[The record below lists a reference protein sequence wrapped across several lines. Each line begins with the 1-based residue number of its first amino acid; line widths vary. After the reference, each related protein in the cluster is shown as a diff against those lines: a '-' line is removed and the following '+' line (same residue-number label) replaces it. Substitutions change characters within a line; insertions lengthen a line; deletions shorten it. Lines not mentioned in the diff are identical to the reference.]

1 MSTMTKHNTLAHLT
15 FPLKIRSLLIVA
27 ALLMMAAVSPPAM
40 AGDFDKGMTTYNRG
54 DYAAALAEWRPL
66 AEQGLAKAQHN
77 LGLMYDKGWGVPED
91 DKEAVKWY
99 RMAAEQGDASAQNN
113 LGLMYAKGEGVPMD
127 GAVAYM
133 WFNIASTAGY
143 QDALNNRNRVHK
155 YLTPEQIAEGQ
166 RLSRQCINDLSLCP

>member
-40 AGDFDKGMTTYNRG
+40 AGDFDKGMTAYNRG

-77 LGLMYDKGWGVPED
+77 LGLMYENGQGVPED

-133 WFNIASTAGY
+133 WFNIAATAGD
-143 QDALNNRNRVHK
+143 QNALYNRNRVQKH
-155 YLTPEQIAEGQ
+155 LTPEQIAEGQ

>member
-40 AGDFDKGMTTYNRG
+40 AGDFDKGMTAYNRG

-66 AEQGLAKAQHN
+66 AEQGDAFAQYN
-77 LGLMYDKGWGVPED
+77 LGVMYDGGH
-91 DKEAVKWY
+91 
-99 RMAAEQGDASAQNN
+99 
-113 LGLMYAKGEGVPMD
+113 GVPMD

-133 WFNIASTAGY
+133 WFNIAATAGY
-143 QDALNNRNRVHK
+143 QNALYNRNRVQKH
-155 YLTPEQIAEGQ
+155 LTPEQIAEGQ
-166 RLSRQCINDLSLCP
+166 RLTRQCINDLSLCP

>member
-40 AGDFDKGMTTYNRG
+40 AGDFDKGMTAYNRG

-66 AEQGLAKAQHN
+66 AEQGDAFAQYS
-77 LGLMYDKGWGVPED
+77 LGVMYDKGWGVPQD
-91 DKEAVKWY
+91 YTEAARWY

-133 WFNIASTAGY
+133 WFNIAATAGD
-143 QDALNNRNRVHK
+143 QNALYNRNRVQKH
-155 YLTPEQIAEGQ
+155 LTPEQIAEGQ
-166 RLSRQCINDLSLCP
+166 RLTRQCINDLSLCP

>member
-15 FPLKIRSLLIVA
+15 FPSKIRSLLIVA

-40 AGDFDKGMTTYNRG
+40 AGDFDKGMTAYNRG

-77 LGLMYDKGWGVPED
+77 LGLMYENGQGVPED

-133 WFNIASTAGY
+133 WFNIAATAGD
-143 QDALNNRNRVHK
+143 QNALYNRNRVQKH
-155 YLTPEQIAEGQ
+155 LTPEQIAEGQ
-166 RLSRQCINDLSLCP
+166 RLTRQCINDLSLCP